1 MMKHR
6 YLEVTFRNG
15 KPLAAY
21 LYLPRNPGDSSARVA
36 RCEEGLLIDYT
47 ADGRAIGIEIT
58 APSQVSLE
66 AINRVLGSLHQEP
79 ATPDEVAPLA
89 AA

>member
-1 MMKHR
+1 MRNR

-21 LYLPRNPGDSSARVA
+21 LYLPRNSGDVSVRTEK
-36 RCEEGLLIDYT
+36 RDEGLLIDFA
-47 ADGRAIGIEIT
+47 ADGRPIGIEIT
-58 APSQVSLE
+58 APTRVSL
-66 AINRVLGSLHQEP
+66 AALNSVLVAVHQDP
-79 ATPDEVAPLA
+79 ATPEELAPLA